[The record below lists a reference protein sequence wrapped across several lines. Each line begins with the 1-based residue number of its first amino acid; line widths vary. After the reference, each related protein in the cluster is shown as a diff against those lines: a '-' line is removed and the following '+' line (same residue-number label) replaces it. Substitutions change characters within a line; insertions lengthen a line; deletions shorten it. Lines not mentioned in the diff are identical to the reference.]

1 MEIVTGMAI
10 IDRILN
16 SIQPTN
22 TPMQINNS
30 GGADKG
36 VGMIPV
42 IQNSRRS
49 TSTNEAI
56 LGRKFEDLQLVDK
69 TVGNCRLAMELDP
82 TTFSSIISMVIVASR
97 EYDIVGT
104 DDAEEK
110 AIQHIER
117 KAREWD
123 LTNNMLASRYKGYVD
138 GRCFIEKYIK
148 PGTVTIESLT
158 HQAYDS
164 DKYDFLEL
172 RDPYTNLIMG
182 YKQKARIYPLPA
194 NWETQTFDSLKNRQG
209 VDKETTFLPD
219 PLSRDETGTA
229 QYHTVVMPRFLYGDG
244 NSEGLV
250 YKILDDAYMLKELKN
265 ILPTSVKMAAATLG
279 VKVGDKDNP
288 FAPYDG
294 NDSYEEREAKVQAKL
309 SQFEGDFSEKWKKE
323 VVLYTGLI
331 DPAPIGQ
338 GDLQNFI
345 PQMEF
350 LKQEIRAG
358 LLTPDSKFESSKGS
372 RFTAESQLSGTM
384 GQVTVTNYTNNS
396 YIRHYYEKQVFDHE
410 LYINK
415 FYDSVGQVYIQWE
428 EDDQEDEQLLSQV
441 GEAVARIRP
450 DLFSP
455 QNDIGLKAYF
465 PRIAPMI
472 TDKMGQVSLD
482 DYQNQEDDKDIQGV
496 IENSIQ
502 QGRGIPD
509 VDNPLPF
516 LNTVKTLL
524 REEGVI
530 S

>member
-1 MEIVTGMAI
+1 MSVLTTIK
-10 IDRILN
+10 N
-16 SIQPTN
+16 SINPTN
-22 TPMQINNS
+22 TPLQINNS

-49 TSTNEAI
+49 LPTNEAI
-56 LGRKFEDLQLVDK
+56 IGRKFEDLQLVDK
-69 TVGNCRLAMELDP
+69 TINNCRLAMELCP
-82 TTFSSIISMVIVASR
+82 TTFSSIVSMVIVESKDY
-97 EYDIVGT
+97 EITGT
-104 DDAEEK
+104 DMADEK
-110 AIQHIER
+110 AIQHIEK

-123 LTNNMLASRYKGYVD
+123 LTNSMLSTRYKGKVD

-158 HQAYDS
+158 HQAYDTK
-164 DKYDFLEL
+164 KYDFLEIKN
-172 RDPYTNLIMG
+172 PYTGIIEG
-182 YKQKARIYPLPA
+182 YKQKATIYPLPS
-194 NWETQTFDSLKNRQG
+194 NWEAQTFDTLKNRQG

-229 QYHTVVMPRFLYGDG
+229 QYHTVIMPRFLYGDG

-250 YKILDDAYMLKELKN
+250 YKALDDAYILKELKN
-265 ILPTSVKMAAATLG
+265 MLPTSVKMAAATLG
-279 VKVGDKDNP
+279 VKIGDKDNP
-288 FAPYDG
+288 FAPYDS
-294 NDSYEEREAKVQAKL
+294 NDTYAEREAKVQAKL
-309 SQFEGDFSEKWKKE
+309 AQFEGDFSEKWKKE

-350 LKQEIRAG
+350 LKQEIRAA

-372 RFTAESQLSGTM
+372 RFTAESQLSGSM
-384 GQVTVTNYTNNS
+384 GQVTVINYTNNN
-396 YIRHYYEKQVFDHE
+396 YIRHYYERQAFDHE

-455 QNDIGLKAYF
+455 ENDIGLQAYF

-482 DYQNQEDDKDIQGV
+482 DYQTPQEEEDENDIQGV